1 MENSNKKPEISEEKR
16 KENLEL
22 FKRAIN
28 EALSLKFD
36 EIVAEAECKLPE
48 PSRRHKL
55 EMNRILREATNGAF
69 IPYPEVEE

>member
-1 MENSNKKPEISEEKR
+1 MKNNQDR
-16 KENLEL
+16 NENLEL

-36 EIVAEAECKLPE
+36 EIVAEAEGELPE

-55 EMNRILREATNGAF
+55 EMNRILREATNGSF